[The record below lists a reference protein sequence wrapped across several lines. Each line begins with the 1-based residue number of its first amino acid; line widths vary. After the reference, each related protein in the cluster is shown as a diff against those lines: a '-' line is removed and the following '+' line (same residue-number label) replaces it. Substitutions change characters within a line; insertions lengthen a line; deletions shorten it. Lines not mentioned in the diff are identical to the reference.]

1 MLLRNRRPSS
11 SLKRALY
18 FVPAAGRRFPFA
30 NGFCSFC
37 RTGINMSTCALTARP
52 LSGLKWN
59 MRNGIFR
66 FWSELFP
73 AIFFLTFPRARI
85 RITYFGPQESRN
97 PSYGIRDEG
106 VEGHPC
112 DERITLSEGS
122 RKKMKFSLNRLPM
135 QIRVPNFMH
144 TSWVS
149 ALLLLLRTP
158 GAHSLFS

>member
-1 MLLRNRRPSS
+1 MDLKNSRLSS

-18 FVPAAGRRFPFA
+18 FVPAAGRRFRFA
-30 NGFCSFC
+30 NGFCWFC
-37 RTGINMSTCALTARP
+37 RTGINMNTCARTARP
-52 LSGLKWN
+52 LSGRKWN
-59 MRNGIFR
+59 LKSGISR

-97 PSYGIRDEG
+97 SSYGIRDEG

-122 RKKMKFSLNRLPM
+122 RKKMKSSLNRLAR